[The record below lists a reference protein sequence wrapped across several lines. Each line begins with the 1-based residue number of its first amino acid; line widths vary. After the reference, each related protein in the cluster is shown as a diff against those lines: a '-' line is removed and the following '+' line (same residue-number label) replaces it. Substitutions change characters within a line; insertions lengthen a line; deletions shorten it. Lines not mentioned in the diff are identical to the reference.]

1 MKTTIF
7 SSIELFISIR
17 NMTVFYFTFTSP
29 TRNTTL
35 SLKAQ
40 EDLFGSSQQPNRVKV
55 FQNIM

>member
-1 MKTTIF
+1 MKTT
-7 SSIELFISIR
+7 LISIR
-17 NMTVFYFTFTSP
+17 NMTVFYFTFTLP

-35 SLKAQ
+35 PLKAQ